1 MMRQVVATLTGI
13 FVVLYL
19 MYWVIPLLSTE
30 HTLFSANP
38 LLVNTTDATVVTSYN
53 LGQGFYN
60 ILPLIPILVAAFV
73 LINYALKRDAGE

>member
-1 MMRQVVATLTGI
+1 MMRQVVGTLTG
-13 FVVLYL
+13 VLIVEYL
-19 MYWVIPLLSTE
+19 MYWIIPLISSE
-30 HTLFSANP
+30 HTMFSASP

-53 LGQGFYN
+53 LGNGFYN